1 MAEETKKQTIQ
12 TKQTDQN
19 AQAKEPSQTAQPAL
33 ATKPIQATGVDKSK
47 FQRPDAPKRI
57 ERRSFGE
64 RKQFGKRR
72 DRNQNQG
79 DLDKKIISIRRV
91 TRVYSGGK
99 RMRLSVCLVVGDK
112 KGKVG
117 IAIGKGAD
125 VMAAEA
131 KAFNKAKKKMVQID
145 LKGKTIAHAISYK
158 KGAAKIILRPAAPG
172 TGVIAGSA
180 LRAVLEAVGIE
191 DILTKVI
198 GSPNLINNAYAC
210 LEALQSLK
218 KIN

>member
-1 MAEETKKQTIQ
+1 MAEETKTTEKII
-12 TKQTDQN
+12 K
-19 AQAKEPSQTAQPAL
+19 
-33 ATKPIQATGVDKSK
+33 ATRGPENTSRPQGPQGQGGMGQRRYGQKP
-47 FQRPDAPKRI
+47 
-57 ERRSFGE
+57 
-64 RKQFGKRR
+64 FGKRR
-72 DRNQNQG
+72 ERTGEQS
-79 DLDKKIISIRRV
+79 DLDKRIIKIRRV

-131 KAFNKAKKKMVQID
+131 KAFNKAKKNMVPIN
-145 LKGKTIAHAISYK
+145 LKGNTIAHGIDYK

-180 LRAVLEAVGIE
+180 LRAVLEVAGIK

-198 GSPNLINNAYAC
+198 GSSNLINNAYAC
-210 LEALQSLK
+210 LEALQALK
-218 KIN
+218 QPKQ